1 MPENDYGDALQ
12 PRRRRTERML
22 LRLPKAGDVR
32 FLTELFSRHELVA
45 HRPDPRPDSPEEIA
59 ARLARDIVHWKEHG
73 FGRWA
78 IEANCALVGWGGV
91 TISKDFEGLNL
102 SYHFQPECW
111 GHGYATELVR
121 ETLAFASEDLRANRV
136 IGLVR
141 TANPASKR
149 VLEKCG
155 FKFEREVMLHGA
167 PTNLYA
173 YCEIGPESAWSSV

>member
-12 PRRRRTERML
+12 PRARRTERML
-22 LRLPKAGDVR
+22 FRLPEAGDVH

-59 ARLARDIVHWKEHG
+59 ARLARGIVHWKEHG

-141 TANPASKR
+141 TGQSGLKARSGKMR
-149 VLEKCG
+149 L
-155 FKFEREVMLHGA
+155 
-167 PTNLYA
+167 
-173 YCEIGPESAWSSV
+173 